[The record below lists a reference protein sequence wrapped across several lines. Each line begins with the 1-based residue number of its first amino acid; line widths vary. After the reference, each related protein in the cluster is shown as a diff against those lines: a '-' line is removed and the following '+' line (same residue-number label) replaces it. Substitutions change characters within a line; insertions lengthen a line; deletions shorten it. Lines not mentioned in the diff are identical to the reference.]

1 MDGVRFLGLKEVWLL
16 LSVGVGIVL
25 GCSGCFNNL
34 MIMTKQEIER
44 KKVMMMVMSDILSY
58 SNLKYDYTHS
68 SL

>member
-1 MDGVRFLGLKEVWLL
+1 
-16 LSVGVGIVL
+16 
-25 GCSGCFNNL
+25 